1 MRTRQA
7 STSTRQKCAQAARE
21 AWAKRTEAEKKAIRA
36 KISAGQKRAWAEVK
50 KYEEDEPQ
58 DEPEVDYASPW

>member
-7 STSTRQKCAQAARE
+7 STSTRMKCAQAARE
-21 AWAKRTEAEKKAIRA
+21 AWAKRTEQEKQAIRA
-36 KISAGQKRAWAEVK
+36 KIAAGQKRAWAEVK
-50 KYEEDEPQ
+50 KYDDDTSQ